1 MILLDINLL
10 IYAYDESSPYHSSAK
25 RWWEDQ
31 MNGSQMIGLS
41 WVALLGFIRLLTNPR
56 IYQDPYSPSEVLE
69 IVKAWLEQP
78 HVRIVHP
85 AEQHFVLLAELIKKV
100 GTAGNL
106 TTDAHLAALA
116 IERGLILQT
125 TDADFARFPGL
136 KWRNPLQGKP
146 KGT

>member
-1 MILLDINLL
+1 MILPDVNIL
-10 IYAYDESSPYHSSAK
+10 IYAYDQSSQWNSPAK

-41 WVALLGFIRLLTNPR
+41 WVTVLGFIRLLTNPR
-56 IYQDPYSPSEVLE
+56 IYQNPYSPSEMME
-69 IVKAWLEQP
+69 IVKSWLEQP
-78 HVRIVHP
+78 HVKIIHP
-85 AEQHFVLLAELIKKV
+85 SDRHFALLADLIKKA

-106 TTDAHLAALA
+106 TIDAHLAALA

-136 KWRNPLQGKP
+136 KWKNPLA
-146 KGT
+146 